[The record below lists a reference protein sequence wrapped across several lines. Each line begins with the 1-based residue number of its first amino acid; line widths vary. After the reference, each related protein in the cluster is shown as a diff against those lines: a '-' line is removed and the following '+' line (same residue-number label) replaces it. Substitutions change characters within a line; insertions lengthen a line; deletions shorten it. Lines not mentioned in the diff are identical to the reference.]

1 MNHSEAVSQMAT
13 ERYLLDEMTPDAR
26 EAFEEHVFECQEC
39 ALDLRATMAFV
50 DEAKAQLPEIMGS
63 RALPGDADIVKRRK
77 PWFSWLSPAF
87 AVPAFAALLVVI
99 GYQNLA
105 TIPALRSAAAQ
116 PQVLPWTSVHVG
128 TRGAA
133 PIPVTAGR
141 NSGMVLLIDL
151 PQQAGY
157 ASFAFELYD
166 AQGKR
171 VWKSAPS
178 APASPDSD
186 SVSVVIPGR
195 GLQQGTYT
203 LAISGIS
210 SSGAI
215 SEVGRRIF
223 DVRLSQ

>member
-26 EAFEEHVFECQEC
+26 EAFEEHVFECQQC

-151 PQQAGY
+151 QQAGY